1 MKVTI
6 DNTIDSVYLKFN
18 DNKIEETISLEKEI
32 KVDIDASN
40 KVVGIEILH
49 YSKLIE
55 WTNELL
61 ADNNL
66 LLLDENCIVFN
77 MHQGYLTAWFDIRDI
92 KEEYTICK
100 YYLEGES
107 IEYDL
112 VKNYIQDEVDI
123 TIKYMD

>member
-6 DNTIDSVYLKFN
+6 DKALDTVYLKFN
-18 DNKIEETISLEKEI
+18 YNKIEETISLEREI
-32 KVDIDASN
+32 KVDIGASN
-40 KVVGIEILH
+40 KVVGLEILN

-55 WTNELL
+55 WTNQLL
-61 ADNNL
+61 TDNNL
-66 LLLDENCIVFN
+66 PLLDKDCIVFHI
-77 MHQGYLTAWFDIRDI
+77 HQGYLAAWFNIRDI
-92 KEEYTICK
+92 KEDYTLCK

-123 TIKYMD
+123 TIKYIN